1 MKVATWNVNSIR
13 TRLNHIVN
21 WLQENPVDVLCLQET
36 KVMDESF
43 PHQPFTDIGYHTYIS
58 GQKSYN
64 GVALLSREPLT
75 NVSTG
80 FAPLL
85 GEAAI
90 DLDEQKRVITG
101 TLDGIRIVN
110 LYVPNGS
117 SVGSEKYA
125 YKLRWLAALRDYVQR
140 LGEMGVEEPGS
151 QEAGKQAAVEPHTS
165 PLSPLPSLLSPPSS
179 LLLCGDFNIALD
191 DIDIHDSTGREKMV
205 MATDLERQALQ
216 AVLVLG
222 FADVF
227 RKFTTE
233 GGNFSWWDY
242 RSAAFR
248 RNLGWR
254 IDHIYLTPALYER
267 AIACTIDP
275 APRQLEQPSDHTPVW
290 VEL

>member
-1 MKVATWNVNSIR
+1 VLYSHEADRVDLLMKVATWNVNSIR

-43 PHQPFTDIGYHTYIS
+43 PHQPFTDLGYHTYIS

-64 GVALLSREPLT
+64 GVAMLSREPLS

-101 TLDGIRIVN
+101 TLNGIRIVN

-140 LGEMGVEEPGS
+140 LRDMGGMGVEE
-151 QEAGKQAAVEPHTS
+151 AAPPAPLA
-165 PLSPLPSLLSPPSS
+165 PLSPSS

-191 DIDIHDSTGREKMV
+191 DIDIHDPTGREKMV

-216 AVLVLG
+216 AVLALG
-222 FADVF
+222 FADAF

-254 IDHIYLTPALYER
+254 IDHIYLTPALYKR
-267 AIACTIDP
+267 AIACVIDLS
-275 APRQLEQPSDHTPVW
+275 PRKLEQPSDHTPVW

>member
-43 PHQPFTDIGYHTYIS
+43 PHQPFIDLGYHTYIS

-64 GVALLSREPLT
+64 GVAMLSREPLS

-101 TLDGIRIVN
+101 TLDGVRIVN

-140 LGEMGVEEPGS
+140 LGDMGGMGVDEQGS
-151 QEAGKQAAVEPHTS
+151 KGAGEQEAVESH
-165 PLSPLPSLLSPPSS
+165 SS

-191 DIDIHDSTGREKMV
+191 DMDIHDPTGREKMV
-205 MATDLERQALQ
+205 MATDLERHALQ
-216 AVLVLG
+216 AVLALG
-222 FADVF
+222 FADAF

-267 AIACTIDP
+267 AIACVIDP
-275 APRQLEQPSDHTPVW
+275 SPRKLEQPSDHTPVW

>member
-1 MKVATWNVNSIR
+1 VLYSHEADRVDLLMKVATWNVNSIR

-43 PHQPFTDIGYHTYIS
+43 PHQPFTDLGYHTYIS

-64 GVALLSREPLT
+64 GVAMLSREPLS

-101 TLDGIRIVN
+101 TLNGIRIVN

-125 YKLRWLAALRDYVQR
+125 YKLRWLAALQDYVQR
-140 LGEMGVEEPGS
+140 LRDRGGRGVEE
-151 QEAGKQAAVEPHTS
+151 EAPPAPLA
-165 PLSPLPSLLSPPSS
+165 PLSPSS

-216 AVLVLG
+216 AVLALG
-222 FADVF
+222 FADAF

-267 AIACTIDP
+267 AIACAIDLS
-275 APRQLEQPSDHTPVW
+275 PRKLEQPSDHTPVW

>member
-43 PHQPFTDIGYHTYIS
+43 PHQPFADLGYHTYIS

-64 GVALLSREPLT
+64 GVAMLSREPLS

-90 DLDEQKRVITG
+90 DLDGQKRVIAG

-140 LGEMGVEEPGS
+140 LRDLGGKGVEE
-151 QEAGKQAAVEPHTS
+151 ETS
-165 PLSPLPSLLSPPSS
+165 PAPPLPSS

-191 DIDIHDSTGREKMV
+191 DIDIHDPTGREKMV

-216 AVLVLG
+216 AVLALG

-267 AIACTIDP
+267 AIACTID
-275 APRQLEQPSDHTPVW
+275 ASPRKLEQPSDHTPVW